1 MNRKSYP
8 ERVRSA
14 LFHAIKKTAANLDAC
29 VKVPGKD
36 FSRKRKLPLQT
47 MLLMLIGMGGGS
59 LSKELY
65 DWFGYTPSTATA
77 SAFVQQRNKIRS
89 KAIEMI
95 FNEFVASAMP
105 TMTFRGYRLFAVDG
119 SDLRLPSDPT
129 NDFSLIRNMDGQK
142 QYNLAH
148 LNAMFDLMSKYYP
161 HIAELSE
168 DEVAKQAPFG
178 AKWRLLAQVE
188 VRCYILISNISG
200 SVKVAPLQILQF
212 PVILPHKFQ
221 DAEKFNLQFSD
232 FSEITETA
240 DKLRWLRYQKGL
252 RQRDVADYAG
262 IYRSTYIHYEEYG
275 KDFYSP
281 KHMEKI
287 AQLFEV
293 PVERLLDDYNLFLR
307 NGQGKQIKAIRMK
320 LGLTQ
325 REYADRLG
333 ISLCNLKQWEQ
344 NRKQL
349 FKSTWEKYFK

>member
-1 MNRKSYP
+1 MA
-8 ERVRSA
+8 EVIHDGVFI
-14 LFHAIKKTAANLDAC
+14 FHAATVVCLAEVLDLPCLVYFLRHGVIEVTIKQKNIL
-29 VKVPGKD
+29 VIE
-36 FSRKRKLPLQT
+36 SRLTKFCGYV
-47 MLLMLIGMGGGS
+47 LLSTLGLREDNDLLWNS
-59 LSKELY
+59 LFLL
-65 DWFGYTPSTATA
+65 
-77 SAFVQQRNKIRS
+77 VI
-89 KAIEMI
+89 
-95 FNEFVASAMP
+95 
-105 TMTFRGYRLFAVDG
+105 
-119 SDLRLPSDPT
+119 
-129 NDFSLIRNMDGQK
+129 
-142 QYNLAH
+142 
-148 LNAMFDLMSKYYP
+148 KYYP
-161 HIAELSE
+161 NIVELSE

-281 KHMEKI
+281 KHMERI

-325 REYADRLG
+325 REYADKLG

>member
-1 MNRKSYP
+1 MGQRKAP
-8 ERVRSA
+8 CAFEPHVKKILCAKFRSGWPDLHWDHWA
-14 LFHAIKKTAANLDAC
+14 YQGD
-29 VKVPGKD
+29 
-36 FSRKRKLPLQT
+36 LQ
-47 MLLMLIGMGGGS
+47 LWS
-59 LSKELY
+59 LQRCPS
-65 DWFGYTPSTATA
+65 GYL
-77 SAFVQQRNKIRS
+77 RS
-89 KAIEMI
+89 KM
-95 FNEFVASAMP
+95 
-105 TMTFRGYRLFAVDG
+105 YW
-119 SDLRLPSDPT
+119 
-129 NDFSLIRNMDGQK
+129 
-142 QYNLAH
+142 
-148 LNAMFDLMSKYYP
+148 KYYP
-161 HIAELSE
+161 HLAELSE

-232 FSEITETA
+232 FSKITETA

>member
-1 MNRKSYP
+1 M
-8 ERVRSA
+8 
-14 LFHAIKKTAANLDAC
+14 
-29 VKVPGKD
+29 
-36 FSRKRKLPLQT
+36 
-47 MLLMLIGMGGGS
+47 
-59 LSKELY
+59 
-65 DWFGYTPSTATA
+65 
-77 SAFVQQRNKIRS
+77 
-89 KAIEMI
+89 
-95 FNEFVASAMP
+95 
-105 TMTFRGYRLFAVDG
+105 
-119 SDLRLPSDPT
+119 
-129 NDFSLIRNMDGQK
+129 
-142 QYNLAH
+142 
-148 LNAMFDLMSKYYP
+148 
-161 HIAELSE
+161 
-168 DEVAKQAPFG
+168 
-178 AKWRLLAQVE
+178 E

-275 KDFYSP
+275 KDLYSP